1 MRMDQLSCMKS
12 KPTTRNILVTL
23 CVVLLA
29 VVIWQVVVRQ
39 QPTPAEVTSRSPQV
53 DSQIDPQVDAHRVH
67 QQVAVPASME
77 PFFSTYCYD
86 CHDSETQKGDLNLE
100 DMTRVIG
107 NTTDAAHW
115 QDVLDQINA
124 GEMPPK
130 KKKQPSS
137 EELAAAVGDLTETL
151 QAAQKLFEDSE
162 GAIALRRL
170 NQREYAATIK
180 ELMGVRLRP
189 DKLPDD
195 PAGRFDT
202 IGQNQSFSAIEL
214 EKYFS
219 YGQEV
224 ARTALHWA
232 CEPRQESKVLERRE
246 FANSEGRSK
255 RIYEIMEKVR
265 LVKEEGKTPAEA
277 GLTDKEWPKYDPDH
291 PNAQKA
297 VWKGQREYYDRNRH
311 IHAKGR
317 MLSHDLLVE
326 HVNIFVRQDARAHY
340 RVRFCGGVVDGVSIR
355 RGVRLMEH
363 NGRLGGK
370 HGRAFGSF
378 WIQGTIE
385 EPSTHETLYYPEFQ
399 PDFRPTDWKKSRR
412 HLFALEDKRGGP
424 SSEQFYHHY
433 RPIEP
438 EAPKDTIF
446 AKWMEVEGPFYDP
459 KSPFETLVE
468 KYQVATATDEVL
480 DSVAAAFLTEF
491 AEIAFRDRGL
501 PQGYQDRLTSF
512 YQEKRQAGLG
522 FREAIVDP
530 LAMILTSTRFLY
542 LLEPQEKEAK
552 GRTLDAVSLANRL
565 SYFLWSG
572 PPDEE
577 LRQLAASGKFLQP
590 AVLEA
595 QVDRMLE
602 SPRAEQFFEGFMSQ
616 WAHLKRFDALV
627 LNSKLLLHRTDAM
640 IHAARQEP
648 IEFFKTLVKENLAAS
663 NLIDSDFVMVN
674 GVLAMKYGL
683 AGARADDAF
692 QKIQLP
698 ADSPRGGLMTQAAF
712 LSAGT
717 MGNRSSPIIR
727 GSLVKEVLLN
737 DPPPPPPPNVPEL
750 DAGAEPLASVR
761 SLVALHQTKAQCASC
776 HARFDFIGLGLENFD
791 AAGMWRMEELVTDA
805 EHFSNLKNPRTK
817 RKLYPVDASGS
828 LPNGETFEDV
838 HGLKAALMKQKRE
851 VAASLFE
858 GMLCYALGRDASF
871 TDQPIIDAALDELEP
886 EDYPVRSMIKQIVL
900 SKPFSKR

>member
-1 MRMDQLSCMKS
+1 MKFRQS
-12 KPTTRNILVTL
+12 TFRILLTL
-23 CVVLLA
+23 CFVLLVA
-29 VVIWQVVVRQ
+29 GFWYASARNPQLQENTTDDTTHIDAGSDHKQV
-39 QPTPAEVTSRSPQV
+39 T
-53 DSQIDPQVDAHRVH
+53 
-67 QQVAVPASME
+67 VPATME
-77 PFFSTYCYD
+77 PFLNTYCYN

-100 DMTRVIG
+100 EMTRGIG
-107 NTTDAAHW
+107 NTTDATHW
-115 QDVLDQINA
+115 QDVLDKLNA

-130 KKKQPSS
+130 KKKKQPSKV
-137 EELAAAVGDLTETL
+137 ELATAVGDLTETL
-151 QAAQKLFEDSE
+151 QAAQTLLRDSG

-170 NQREYAATIK
+170 NNREYVATIK
-180 ELMGVRLRP
+180 DLMGLRLLP

-219 YGQEV
+219 YSQEV

-232 CEPRQESKVLERRE
+232 CEPRQESKVLERKE
-246 FANSEGRSK
+246 FANTEGRSK

-277 GLTDKEWPKYDPDH
+277 GLTDKEWPKYDPES

-297 VWKGQREYYDRNRH
+297 VWKGQRAYYDRNRH

-326 HVNIFVRQDARAHY
+326 HVSLYYPQDARAHY
-340 RVRFCGGVVDGVSIR
+340 RVRFCGGVVDGVTIR
-355 RGVRLMEH
+355 RGVRLMEM
-363 NGRLGGK
+363 NGKLHGK
-370 HGRAFGSF
+370 HGKAFGSF
-378 WIQGTIE
+378 WIRGTIE

-399 PDFRPTDWKKSRR
+399 PDFRPGHGHKARR
-412 HLFALEDKRGGP
+412 ALFALEDKRGGP
-424 SSEQFYHHY
+424 GFEQFYHHY

-459 KSPFETLVE
+459 KSPFENLVE
-468 KYQVATATDEVL
+468 KYQVATATDEAF
-480 DSVAAAFLTEF
+480 DSAASRFLSEF
-491 AEIAFRDRGL
+491 AEVAFRDRGL
-501 PQGYQDRLTSF
+501 PEGYQDKLSSF
-512 YQEKRQAGLG
+512 YQERRKAGLS
-522 FREAIVDP
+522 FQEAIIDP
-530 LAMILTSTRFLY
+530 LAMILTSSRFLY
-542 LLEPQEKEAK
+542 LLEPQEKAPK
-552 GRTLDAVSLANRL
+552 DRTLDAVSLANRL
-565 SYFLWSG
+565 SYFLWSS

-577 LRQLAASGKFLQP
+577 LRTLAASGELLQP
-590 AVLEA
+590 AVLEL

-602 SPRAEQFFEGFMSQ
+602 SPLAEQFFKGFMSQ
-616 WAHLKRFDALV
+616 WAHLKRFDSLA
-627 LNSKLLLHRTDAM
+627 LNSQLLLHRTDGM

-648 IEFFKTLVKENLAAS
+648 IEFFKTLMKENLPVS

-683 AGARADDAF
+683 SDVYSGDSF
-692 QKIQLP
+692 QKVQLP
-698 ADSPRGGLMTQAAF
+698 SDSPRGGLMTQAAF

-717 MGNRSSPIIR
+717 MGNRTSPVIR

-791 AAGMWRMEELVTDA
+791 AIGMWRDEELVTDA
-805 EHFSNLKNPRTK
+805 EHFSQLKNPRVK
-817 RKLYPVDASGS
+817 RKLYPVDASGE

-838 HGLKAALMKQKRE
+838 HGMKAALMKQERA

-858 GMLCYALGRDASF
+858 GLLCYGLGRDVSF
-871 TDQPIIDAALDELEP
+871 TDQPIIEQALKDLEKKKF
-886 EDYPVRSMIKQIVL
+886 PVRDMIKQVVL
-900 SKPFSKR
+900 SEPFSKR